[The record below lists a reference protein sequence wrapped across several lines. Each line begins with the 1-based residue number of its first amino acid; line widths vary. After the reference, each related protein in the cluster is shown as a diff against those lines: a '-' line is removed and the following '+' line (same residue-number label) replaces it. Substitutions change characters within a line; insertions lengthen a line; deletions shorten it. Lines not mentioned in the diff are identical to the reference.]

1 MKATTVI
8 SCLLL
13 ASATATAGEYT
24 GKVYVDANRNGQFD
38 KGEKTLKGILVSD
51 GLNVVKTSA
60 SGEYS
65 LPGHKRERFLFIT
78 TPSGYKTFRHY
89 HVIENGKTEYDFGV
103 IPYNAHLGS
112 KGEHAFLHI
121 SDTEISTATGQEE
134 WVSDLRKYAHN
145 EGAAFIIHTGDI
157 CYEGGLKNHKPMMNT
172 VNMEVPVYYCIGN
185 HDLVKGKYG
194 EELFESIYGP
204 VYYSFDAGNTH
215 YIVTPMW
222 EGDYRPGYTK
232 EDVYHWLKNDLAQ
245 IPEGKPIVVF
255 NHDYWTS
262 GDRHVFSAGKGM
274 DIDLDAHNL
283 KAWVYGHVHINHITR
298 HGNALAICTSTLAR
312 GGIDHA
318 TSAFRKIGMDSKG
331 NISSELRYTYIDK
344 SIVIASAQNE
354 QAPVTKDGK
363 LQVSVNTYSTVTQ
376 TAKVTYAVYMED
388 KAVTP
393 QRSMTRQTDFNWTD
407 AVKLPAECEGRTV
420 TLKAT
425 ATFKNGETARAES
438 FFTYTSTPVEVKT
451 GGNWTNL
458 GGNPQH
464 VAVTK
469 DTLNLPIRL
478 AWVKNM
484 GSNVYMT
491 SPIVVD
497 GKVFAATMDE
507 NIQGKSSVTAMDATD
522 GSLCWKYSTR
532 SSVKNTIV
540 SAQGLIFAQ
549 DIWGYLYAIDAK
561 SGKLAWE
568 KKLDVAVV
576 PGLEDGLVA
585 NETTVFAGAGKG
597 LVALDARTGR
607 EIWKNSSWSQ
617 REGTTC
623 TLSLSPDED
632 VLIGSVQW
640 GAMYANDARTGK
652 LLWAKSEDGIRFR
665 SSSPSM
671 HDGAMYF
678 LSESSLFVLSEKTGE
693 ILAVK
698 KLPFSVEATSSPL
711 VTRGEIIFGTAGE
724 GIVALDRKTL
734 DIKWKYR
741 TGKAMIYT
749 SPYTNGEMAQVEST
763 PVLSGDIVIVGAS
776 DGTFYAVN
784 RKNGSLMWRHKT
796 GSPILTTVAVSGNTF
811 FGTDFSGNIYCFK
824 AE

>member
-1 MKATTVI
+1 
-8 SCLLL
+8 
-13 ASATATAGEYT
+13 
-24 GKVYVDANRNGQFD
+24 
-38 KGEKTLKGILVSD
+38 
-51 GLNVVKTSA
+51 
-60 SGEYS
+60 
-65 LPGHKRERFLFIT
+65 
-78 TPSGYKTFRHY
+78 
-89 HVIENGKTEYDFGV
+89 
-103 IPYNAHLGS
+103 
-112 KGEHAFLHI
+112 
-121 SDTEISTATGQEE
+121 
-134 WVSDLRKYAHN
+134 
-145 EGAAFIIHTGDI
+145 
-157 CYEGGLKNHKPMMNT
+157 
-172 VNMEVPVYYCIGN
+172 
-185 HDLVKGKYG
+185 
-194 EELFESIYGP
+194 
-204 VYYSFDAGNTH
+204 
-215 YIVTPMW
+215 
-222 EGDYRPGYTK
+222 
-232 EDVYHWLKNDLAQ
+232 
-245 IPEGKPIVVF
+245 
-255 NHDYWTS
+255 
-262 GDRHVFSAGKGM
+262 M

-331 NISSELRYTYIDK
+331 NISSELRYAYIDK

-451 GGNWTNL
+451 GDNWTNL

-491 SPIVVD
+491 SPIMVD

-576 PGLEDGLVA
+576 PGLEDGLAA

-597 LVALDARTGR
+597 LVATRRYYLH
-607 EIWKNSSWSQ
+607 
-617 REGTTC
+617 
-623 TLSLSPDED
+623 L
-632 VLIGSVQW
+632 V
-640 GAMYANDARTGK
+640 
-652 LLWAKSEDGIRFR
+652 
-665 SSSPSM
+665 
-671 HDGAMYF
+671 
-678 LSESSLFVLSEKTGE
+678 
-693 ILAVK
+693 
-698 KLPFSVEATSSPL
+698 VEP
-711 VTRGEIIFGTAGE
+711 E
-724 GIVALDRKTL
+724 
-734 DIKWKYR
+734 
-741 TGKAMIYT
+741 
-749 SPYTNGEMAQVEST
+749 
-763 PVLSGDIVIVGAS
+763 
-776 DGTFYAVN
+776 
-784 RKNGSLMWRHKT
+784 
-796 GSPILTTVAVSGNTF
+796 
-811 FGTDFSGNIYCFK
+811 
-824 AE
+824 